1 MSLTMYQSRSDMC
14 IHRCH
19 CRGGGSKS
27 IFRLMGKWI
36 SDSYC
41 HDWEDMGKRAARTCA
56 GGNVLLERGQVVSA
70 DKYKALKEKVL
81 KYEF

>member
-1 MSLTMYQSRSDMC
+1 MFQSRSDMC
-14 IHRCH
+14 AHRSH

-36 SDSYC
+36 FDSYC
-41 HDWEDMGKRAARTCA
+41 HDCEDMGKRAARTCA
-56 GGNVLLERGQVVSA
+56 GGNVLLELGQFVSVA
-70 DKYKALKEKVL
+70 EYKALKEKVL